1 MPARRWEFEAMTN
14 FIAHPNADGL
24 VKLTGTIRNLKVTR
38 DSASFVFTESDQT
51 KLGVVAIAAALA
63 GQGGQAMSVA
73 SSDSEE
79 VADYLEFELDGQQ
92 VKGWV
97 WRNPFKEGDAVEVA
111 AERQGSHYEAFGVKR
126 PEDKLIA
133 LYPHCSRGRA
143 THVKNAVKWWLI
155 GGGGVILFIAVP
167 LGLSIGGVGDLIS
180 ISSLIAHGGLMAFFA
195 FVTFMMTRQWMPF
208 VRLAEKV
215 FRALDIPNP
224 SSVDLAKT
232 SKAQRTD
239 RDPGEFGTFYFRY

>member
-1 MPARRWEFEAMTN
+1 MTN

-79 VADYLEFELDGQQ
+79 LADYLEFEIDGQQ

-97 WRNPFKEGDAVEVA
+97 WRNPFKEGDTVEVA
-111 AERQGSHYEAFGVKR
+111 AERQGDHYEAFGVKR
-126 PEDKLIA
+126 PDDKLIA

-143 THVKNAVKWWLI
+143 THVKNAVKWWLS
-155 GGGGVILFIAVP
+155 GGGGVVIFIGVP
-167 LGLSIGGVGDLIS
+167 IFLVTGGVNEFF
-180 ISSLIAHGGLMAFFA
+180 SLGTVIAFGGLMAFFA

-208 VRLAEKV
+208 VHLAEKV
-215 FRALDIPNP
+215 FRALDLPNP
-224 SSVDLAKT
+224 SSIDLAKT
-232 SKAQRTD
+232 SNAQRTD
-239 RDPGEFGTFYFRY
+239 KDTGEFGTFYFRY